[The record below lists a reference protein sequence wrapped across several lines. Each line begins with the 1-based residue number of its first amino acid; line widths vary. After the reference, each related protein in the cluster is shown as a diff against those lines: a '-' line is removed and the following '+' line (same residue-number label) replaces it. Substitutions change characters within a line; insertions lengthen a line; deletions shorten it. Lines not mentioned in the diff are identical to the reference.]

1 MELNLTTTTLDWH
14 ATEKR
19 DYDNTS
25 LTNKSSVNGHSG
37 VLYCL
42 LSLKPLDI
50 IIASVL
56 YSIIA
61 VVGSLGNTLV
71 LSVIKR
77 TPNLKTVCGVFIA
90 NLAIADL
97 LVTAVAIPMMIYVI
111 IQGSVP
117 LCSLNASMFAS
128 ILMARY
134 SCSASL
140 LILVAMSVDRCWAI
154 CCPLH
159 HKIQMTFSK
168 VKAVLLFIWLASL
181 TLPILEGVM
190 PRQTYFS
197 KLRYLR
203 LSGVATCYIV
213 IVSSG
218 IITFKTVWYSS
229 LKIRGLPGTL
239 GNSYMHAILRER
251 NKQVAK
257 TVALTVVV
265 FSICWVPFSYAN
277 ARFVE
282 HHSALH
288 FWSGLLGF
296 ANSAMNPY
304 IYFYREKSVRQAL
317 KELLNFS
324 VQPRFLSVLFS
335 RINLKSSKTSPIHR
349 TFYVTPRN

>member
-1 MELNLTTTTLDWH
+1 MELNLTTTRLDWQ

-25 LTNKSSVNGHSG
+25 LNNTSAPHGHSK

-42 LSLKPLDI
+42 FSLKPLDI
-50 IIASVL
+50 IIAAVL
-56 YSIIA
+56 YTIVAIG
-61 VVGSLGNTLV
+61 GSLGNTLV
-71 LSVIKR
+71 LLVIKR
-77 TPNLKTVCGVFIA
+77 APKLKTVCGVFIA

-97 LVTAVAIPMMIYVI
+97 LVTAVAVPMMLCVI
-111 IQGSVP
+111 IQGFVP
-117 LCSLNASMFAS
+117 VCSLNASMFAS

-134 SCSASL
+134 SCGTSL

-168 VKAVLLFIWLASL
+168 VKAILLFIWLFSL
-181 TLPILEGVM
+181 ILPILEGVT

-197 KLRYLR
+197 KLRHLR
-203 LSGVATCYIV
+203 FSGIAICYIV

-218 IITFKTVWYSS
+218 IITFRKVRNSS
-229 LKIRGLPGTL
+229 LKIRELPGTS
-239 GNSYMHAILRER
+239 NSYMHAILHER

-257 TVALTVVV
+257 TVTLIVVV
-265 FSICWVPFSYAN
+265 FSICWVPFSYVN

-288 FWSGLLGF
+288 FWSGLLSI

-304 IYFYREKSVRQAL
+304 IYFYREKSFRQAL
-317 KELLNFS
+317 KDLFNFS
-324 VQPRFLSVLFS
+324 IQPRFLSVLFS
-335 RINLKSSKTSPIHR
+335 RINLKSSKTSRRHR
-349 TFYVTPRN
+349 TFYVTP